1 MTTRALAQTYE
12 PNPLLAYVY
21 RRFFEHIHVDEAWV
35 ATVRDAAARGSV
47 VYILR
52 NLSFLDFLVLDH
64 LTKRHGLPRIR
75 FANDLGL
82 WVLEP
87 MGKGW
92 LSALRPQSR
101 GDAAEEMTQVIE
113 QGGSAAL
120 FLKRPSAIIDVS
132 GRKVGPRRPRSE
144 GDDLIR
150 ALFALQRSRTTPI
163 LLIPQVF
170 VWTKNPDRRGGGVVD
185 ALLGTR
191 EWPGKI
197 RTTMQFLRNY
207 KNVIFRAGEPVDLA
221 EFLGMTETDSGG
233 GQGASD
239 ENPDPT
245 ARASN
250 GGPPTFSALASGEED
265 DGARVRRLT
274 YALLR
279 RLERERRAIVGPV
292 RKAND
297 RMRSEIIKSPRLQGI
312 IRDLAGEGE
321 KERLVLASRA
331 YGMLRELESQ
341 PEAGVIRALDV
352 ALDTIINRIYDG
364 VEVDQ
369 EGLERVRDAAKR
381 GTLVLLPSHKSHLD
395 YLMLS
400 FVFYHANLQLPLIAA
415 GDNLSFFPLGLVL
428 RRGGAFFIRRSFS
441 GDRLYGAVVDA
452 YVRRLIREGY
462 SIEFFLEGGRS
473 RTGKLLPP
481 KLGLLNMVVEA
492 ALAVPNKEL
501 FFVPVSIGYDRLVEG
516 SSYVREL
523 TGGEKHEE
531 DARGLLKT
539 TGVLRG
545 RYGRLNIQF
554 GEILSLRDIRANG
567 EPATTGEGERA
578 ALHPAKRR
586 ALVTRLAHRVMA
598 EINSA
603 TAVTPGAV
611 VATAL
616 LNHPHRG
623 ISHGELTSMCDRLT
637 KVLKGLGA
645 RISHALLDA
654 RGELREEAIR
664 DAAQL
669 FIDADTLVATV
680 PGEGASLARTR
691 RAKIYTGSDVMYV
704 VPDDKRLNLD
714 LSKNIIVHFFVP
726 RALVS
731 TALSSS
737 ARTRPS
743 AARPRGTLRP
753 PYSVEASPEL
763 PSSRISPLPRAT
775 LEERVRSLSRLFKFE
790 FMFRADATFE
800 QNFAETVG
808 KMVAAGELATTQGG
822 DVGAGGGHDGWNG
835 EAWIDF
841 YASVARTFL
850 ESYRVAARGL
860 TMLQKGP
867 ASQKDLV
874 KKALAVGE
882 RMFLAGEI
890 ERPEAVTRTTIGNAY
905 LAFADQGYV
914 SVSQG
919 KISLAE
925 SFATP
930 AAVGAIESKIA
941 GFSTMEDAP

>member
-21 RRFFEHIHVDEAWV
+21 RRFFEHIHVDETWV

-52 NLSFLDFLVLDH
+52 NLSFLDFLALDH
-64 LTKRHGLPRIR
+64 LTKRYGLPRIR

-92 LSALRPQSR
+92 FSALRPQSR
-101 GDAAEEMTQVIE
+101 VDAAAELTQVIE

-120 FLKRPSAIIDVS
+120 FLKRPSAVLDVT
-132 GRKVGPRRPRSE
+132 GRKMGRRHSLSE

-163 LLIPQVF
+163 LLVPQVF
-170 VWTKNPDRRGGGVVD
+170 VWTKSPDRREAGVMD

-197 RTTMQFLRNY
+197 RSTMQFLRNY

-221 EFLGMTETDSGG
+221 EFLGTTEA
-233 GQGASD
+233 GAQ
-239 ENPDPT
+239 
-245 ARASN
+245 N
-250 GGPPTFSALASGEED
+250 GATRED
-265 DGARVRRLT
+265 DSARVRRLT

-297 RMRSEIIKSPRLQGI
+297 RMRTEIIKSPRLQGI

-321 KERLVLASRA
+321 KERLVLANRA
-331 YGMLRELESQ
+331 YGLLRELESQ
-341 PEAGVIRALDV
+341 PEAGVIRMLDV
-352 ALDTIINRIYDG
+352 ALDTIVNRIYDG

-369 EGLERVRDAAKR
+369 EGLERVRAAAKR

-400 FVFYHANLQLPLIAA
+400 FVFFHANLQLPLIAA
-415 GDNLSFFPLGLVL
+415 GDNLSFFPLGIVL

-523 TGGEKHEE
+523 TGGEKQEE

-539 TGVLRG
+539 TRVLRG

-554 GEILSLRDIRANG
+554 GEILSLWDIRANG
-567 EPATTGEGERA
+567 DGSGASSEERGTA
-578 ALHPAKRR
+578 MHPAKRR
-586 ALVTRLAHRVMA
+586 GMVTRLAHRVMA
-598 EINSA
+598 EINRA

-623 ISHGELTSMCDRLT
+623 ISHGELTSMCERLI

-645 RISHALLDA
+645 RISHALLDP

-664 DAAQL
+664 EAAQL
-669 FIDADTLVATV
+669 FIEADTVVATV
-680 PGEGASLARTR
+680 PGEGASTARTK
-691 RAKIYTGSDVMYV
+691 RAKIYTGPDVMYV
-704 VPDDKRLNLD
+704 VPDDKRLSLD

-737 ARTRPS
+737 ARSRPPI
-743 AARPRGTLRP
+743 ARARHTLRP
-753 PYSVEASPEL
+753 PSASEPPLEAAV
-763 PSSRISPLPRAT
+763 SRISPLARAT
-775 LEERVRSLSRLFKFE
+775 LEERVRNLSRLFKFE

-800 QNFAETVG
+800 QNFAETLSE
-808 KMVAAGELATTQGG
+808 MVDTGELALTPNG
-822 DVGAGGGHDGWNG
+822 DVGPGPGHDGWTG

-841 YASVARTFL
+841 YASVVRTFL

-860 TMLQKGP
+860 AVLQRGP

-874 KKALAVGE
+874 KRAIAAGE

-890 ERPEAVTRTTIGNAY
+890 SRPEAVTRPTIANAY

-914 SVSQG
+914 SASQG
-919 KISLAE
+919 KIALAE
-925 SFATP
+925 SFATA
-930 AAVGAIESKIA
+930 AAVAAIESKIA
-941 GFSTMEDAP
+941 GYSSIEEAP